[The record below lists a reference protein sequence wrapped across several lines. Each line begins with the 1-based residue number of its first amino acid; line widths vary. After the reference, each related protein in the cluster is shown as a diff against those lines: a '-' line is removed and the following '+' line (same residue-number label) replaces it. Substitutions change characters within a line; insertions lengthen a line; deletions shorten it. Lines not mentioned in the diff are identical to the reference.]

1 MEGTKYTPAQDA
13 SSRLQHVVARLAGLA
28 LDRER
33 SPRATRAK
41 TQDSA
46 KMMKKCL
53 KMLNSLIA
61 ANH

>member
-13 SSRLQHVVARLAGLA
+13 TSRLQHVVARLAGLA

-33 SPRATRAK
+33 SPRAK

>member
-13 SSRLQHVVARLAGLA
+13 TSRLQHVVARLAGLA

-41 TQDSA
+41 TQDSP
-46 KMMKKCL
+46 KMMKKML
-53 KMLNSLIA
+53 KNA
-61 ANH
+61 